1 MIAGIG
7 FVLSVILNLFF
18 IGILYL
24 LNNKISG
31 LTEIEKITNVP
42 VLGVVPS
49 TRYPTDVGLHV
60 VDHPKSM
67 VSESIKTLRTNLD
80 FFKVNSTQKNHCN
93 FLNRIRR
100 R

>member
-18 IGILYL
+18 VGVLYL
-24 LNNKISG
+24 LNNRISG

-60 VDHPKSM
+60 VDHPK
-67 VSESIKTLRTNLD
+67 ING
-80 FFKVNSTQKNHCN
+80 Q
-93 FLNRIRR
+93 RID
-100 R
+100 